1 MSYDLL
7 IKNGTVLDG
16 TGSPRRQAD
25 VAVRDGR
32 IAEVGR
38 VTGPAK
44 QVIDAHGLFVTPGF
58 IDIHTHYD
66 CQLFW
71 DPLATSSCWHGV
83 ITVVTG
89 NCGLTLAPC
98 KPGDRD
104 AVMGMF
110 ARVEEINASVLKLG
124 LPWDWETFPQWMDR
138 LDRRLGL
145 NVAPLVGHAAIRLY
159 AMGEASIERTAT
171 AEEIQRMQALL
182 DDALDAGAFGWS
194 TSLSPTHVLAD
205 GGPVPSR
212 LADDDELLALAR
224 TLARRNTGSI
234 GIIPRTVIAE
244 LSQGDLDL
252 LYQLSKTSG
261 RAVHWNGHRYKWD
274 YPDGWKKEQDY
285 MAQVAK
291 KGAQVYGLS
300 CSTPFNRTLT
310 FKRTSFFLGLRTWR
324 ETMELPLEVR
334 KLRLADPA
342 LRQAYR
348 DAIDFQ
354 NAGPAEKGM
363 QRPRIR
369 WAAFLVDTAALPK
382 NRWMNGKSVTD
393 LAKQTGKHIAD
404 VIIDLILEEN
414 FETKFRSKPSLPE
427 DEPATIA
434 MLSSPYTLPYQSDA
448 GAHISGDCIAGDH
461 TYFLSH
467 WVRERGL
474 MSWEEAVRKYTSLPA
489 SVIGLADRGQ
499 IKEGMAADIAVFDPE
514 RLKAPQA
521 TSVRDLPGGESR
533 FVQGAEGIHC
543 AIVNGR
549 LFVKDGEHTG
559 ADPGRVLR
567 SNARRR

>member
-16 TGSPRRQAD
+16 TGAPRRQAD
-25 VAVRDGR
+25 VAVRDGK
-32 IAEVGR
+32 IVEVGR
-38 VTGPAK
+38 ARDTAK

-83 ITVVTG
+83 TTVMTG

-110 ARVEEINASVLKLG
+110 AKVEEITSSVLKLG
-124 LPWDWETFPQWMDR
+124 LPWDWETFPQWMDC

-159 AMGEASIERTAT
+159 AMGDASIERRAT
-171 AEEIQRMQALL
+171 AEEVQRMQAIL
-182 DDALDAGAFGWS
+182 DDSLDAGAFGWS
-194 TSLSPTHVLAD
+194 TSLSPTHVLAN

-212 LADDDELLALAR
+212 LADDDELLALAQ
-224 TLARRNTGSI
+224 TLAKRKTGSI

-244 LSQGDLDL
+244 LSDGDLDL
-252 LYQLSKTSG
+252 LYRLSMTSG

-274 YPDGWKKEQDY
+274 YPNGWKREQDY
-285 MAQVAK
+285 MAQAAK
-291 KGAQVYGLS
+291 RGAHVYGLS
-300 CSTPFNRTLT
+300 RATPFNRVFTL
-310 FKRTSFFLGLRTWR
+310 KRTGFFAGITTWR
-324 ETMELPLEVR
+324 ETMELPIDQR
-334 KLRLADPA
+334 KARFADA
-342 LRQAYR
+342 SLRQAYR
-348 DAIDFQ
+348 DSIDFQ
-354 NAGPAEKGM
+354 NAEPAGKGM

-369 WAAFLVDTAALPK
+369 WAAFLVDKATLPK
-382 NRWMNGKSVTD
+382 NQWMNGQSVVD
-393 LAKQTGKHIAD
+393 VAKQTGKHIAD
-404 VIIDLILEEN
+404 VMIELILEEN
-414 FETKFRSKPSLPE
+414 FETQFRSKPSLPE

-461 TYFLSH
+461 TYFLSN
-467 WVRERGL
+467 WVRERNL
-474 MSWEEAVRKYTSLPA
+474 TTWEEGVRKFTSLPA
-489 SVIGLADRGQ
+489 SIIGLADRGV

-514 RLKAPQA
+514 RLKTTPAK
-521 TSVRDLPGGESR
+521 SVNDLPGGEYR
-533 FVQGAEGIHC
+533 FIQGAEGVHC
-543 AIVNGR
+543 TIVNGQV
-549 LFVKDGEHTG
+549 FVKDGRHTG
-559 ADPGRVLR
+559 IEPGRVLR
-567 SNARRR
+567 SSARKG